1 MCSFS
6 FSNEPFISIKPAS
19 QAPIERLPIEI
30 IELILLPD
38 LRLPDIRSVR
48 LVSKTLCKSS
58 SQGRFKTFCRTKSV
72 DLRQHALQA
81 MSRQVVPGS
90 FACELQHLTVTGV
103 LYITTSLEKVL
114 RLKTI
119 PADPTDIFGRREDA
133 LGNLTAVRP
142 TRQDAT
148 SAQLV
153 DAYSNL
159 EVLRSYRE
167 DAALER
173 STGQDLA
180 ALIELFQHIRQHSV
194 SKSLQSITLDV
205 VVQRFGTCR
214 LEPKDG
220 GAWRPIWDMAAH
232 TFATTLRALATA
244 DLWVDRLEVSNNV
257 KVCSLSGFEIAE
269 VLQEHQS
276 IKLDHILRTIRSF
289 SASTSKRVLP
299 PLGFATIHDADPDD
313 KLREISPRSR
323 HSVVSPPT
331 PTEIAESDAMASD
344 PRDLIGLA
352 TLLSKMSHLEDLDL
366 HRYYIHYDFLPAP
379 SAPHGDM
386 MTFARLV
393 QSSNL
398 NLLKKLTLRG
408 WTLNAADLL
417 AFLTANPKLQ
427 SLDLRNVAAH
437 GSWKPV
443 FAHLTHPDHH
453 FNHINL
459 DILFETVDSKSA
471 YVQFPDSVV
480 SIPSVPAP
488 SGTAAFTLNG
498 REAVVKGIAYQRSEQ
513 WVMGCVQHT
522 MWRVERRLE
531 YGPPSR

>member
-6 FSNEPFISIKPAS
+6 FSDEPFVSTTPVG
-19 QAPIERLPIEI
+19 QAPIERLPVEI
-30 IELILLPD
+30 IELVLLD
-38 LRLPDIRSVR
+38 LKLPAIRSIR
-48 LVSKTLCKSS
+48 LVSKALCKLS

-81 MSRQVVPGS
+81 MSRQIVPGS
-90 FACELQHLTVTGV
+90 FACELQHLTITGV
-103 LYITTSLEKVL
+103 LYITTSLEKIL
-114 RLKTI
+114 RLKTV

-142 TRQDAT
+142 TREEAT
-148 SAQLV
+148 STQLV
-153 DAYSNL
+153 DAYSDL
-159 EVLRSYRE
+159 ELLRLYRE

-180 ALIELFQHIRQHSV
+180 ALVELFQHIKQHSV
-194 SKSLQSITLDV
+194 KQSLRSVTLEV
-205 VVQRFGTCR
+205 VIQRVGKCR

-232 TFATTLRALATA
+232 TFASTLRALATA
-244 DLWVDRLEVSNNV
+244 ELPVELFEVFNNV

-269 VLQEHQS
+269 FLQEHQS
-276 IKLDHILRTIRSF
+276 DKMDHTLRTIRSF
-289 SASTSKRVLP
+289 SVSISKRVIP
-299 PLGFATIHDADPDD
+299 PLGFAILHDADPDD
-313 KLREISPRSR
+313 KMRELSPRSR
-323 HSVVSPPT
+323 HTAISPPT
-331 PTEIAESDAMASD
+331 PDEITNSDVMASD
-344 PRDLIGLA
+344 PQDLVGLA
-352 TLLSKMSHLEDLDL
+352 TLLSKMSHLENLDL

-417 AFLTANPKLQ
+417 AFLTANPRLQ

-459 DILFETVDSKSA
+459 DILFETVNSKSA
-471 YVQFPDSVV
+471 YVQFPDSAV

-488 SGTAAFTLNG
+488 SGTAAFTVNG